1 MINNFIFYENWL
13 ASVKDLKNEEQE
25 NKLLRMIVEY
35 GVTGE
40 EYAQADPVTKALFGM
55 IKPQIDNAKMKY
67 AAKVASGGKRKEIN
81 EDSISQYA
89 KQGLKAKEIAN
100 LLDISIDSVYH
111 SEGWRN
117 RKS

>member
-1 MINNFIFYENWL
+1 MVNNFIFYENWL
-13 ASVKDLKNEEQE
+13 ESIKDLQNEEQE
-25 NKLLRMIVEY
+25 NKLLRMVVEY

-67 AAKVASGGKRKEIN
+67 AAKIAGSGKRKEISD
-81 EDSISQYA
+81 DSVAVYA

-111 SEGWRN
+111 SEGWKN
-117 RKS
+117 RKA